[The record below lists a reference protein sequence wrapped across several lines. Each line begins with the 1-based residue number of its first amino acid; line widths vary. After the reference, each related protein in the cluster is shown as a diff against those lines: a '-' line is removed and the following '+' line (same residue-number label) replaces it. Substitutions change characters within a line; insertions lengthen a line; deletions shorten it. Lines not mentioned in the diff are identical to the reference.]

1 VLRHGHAVARDDW
14 RGTDRDRPLRASGR
28 TQAVALVRVARTYG
42 VDRILS
48 SPAIRC
54 VQTIAHLL
62 TVTGVHAE
70 LWPGLGEDGT
80 ADQFAHVASVVGQL
94 LTGHRSTVVCSHR
107 PVLPKLFEAVAHAGG
122 PTPPVEPLRP
132 GEYIVIRGADLLT
145 RGRN

>member
-1 VLRHGHAVARDDW
+1 VLRHGHAVARDEW

-28 TQAVALVRVARTYG
+28 TQAVALVQVARAYG
-42 VDRILS
+42 SDRVLS

-54 VQTIAHLL
+54 VQTIADLL
-62 TVTGVHAE
+62 TAAHAHAE

-80 ADQFAHVASVVGQL
+80 PEQFDHAASVVVEL
-94 LTGHRSTVVCSHR
+94 LTGRQSTVVCSHR
-107 PVLPKLFEAVAHAGG
+107 PVLPKLFEAIAHAGG
-122 PTPPVEPLRP
+122 PTPPAEPLRP